1 MKKISFWVTFPL
13 AVIVV
18 LIAGV
23 IGSIATA
30 IIWLCE
36 QVFELCHRWEGFC
49 FNYDDEW
56 EYLGAGIWKG
66 KSDE

>member
-1 MKKISFWVTFPL
+1 MKKILFFASLPLLFAAGLLIGIVGSL
-13 AVIVV
+13 AV
-18 LIAGV
+18 
-23 IGSIATA
+23 A

-56 EYLGAGIWKG
+56 EYLGGGIWKG